1 MDVKRN
7 HVFIAIF
14 IILGTVASQATS
26 RALYASSFAEK
37 HEQWMEKF
45 GRVYPD
51 SAEKERR
58 FAIFMQN
65 VEYVEKFNNEGNKT
79 YKLSINEFSDMTNEE
94 FLRRRTGYK
103 MATSSNSTSFRYQS
117 LASTEVPTSVDWREK
132 GAVTPIKD
140 QGSCSVCWA
149 FTAVAAVEGLTKIKT
164 DQLISLSE
172 QQLVDCDDGNFGCQ
186 PGYINEAFDY
196 IKQNGIAREE
206 NYQYLNSDSATC
218 DTSKANE
225 RAAQIT
231 GYENVPTNSESDLL
245 KAVAMQPVSVAID
258 ASGEA
263 FQSYSSGVFS
273 GDCGT
278 SLNHAVTAVGYGTTE
293 DGTDYWLMKNSW
305 GETWGENGYIK
316 ILRNANPPYGL
327 CGVAIQA
334 LYPTK

>member
-1 MDVKRN
+1 M
-7 HVFIAIF
+7 
-14 IILGTVASQATS
+14 
-26 RALYASSFAEK
+26 
-37 HEQWMEKF
+37 
-45 GRVYPD
+45 
-51 SAEKERR
+51 
-58 FAIFMQN
+58 
-65 VEYVEKFNNEGNKT
+65 
-79 YKLSINEFSDMTNEE
+79 
-94 FLRRRTGYK
+94 
-103 MATSSNSTSFRYQS
+103 
-117 LASTEVPTSVDWREK
+117 
-132 GAVTPIKD
+132 
-140 QGSCSVCWA
+140 
-149 FTAVAAVEGLTKIKT
+149 
-164 DQLISLSE
+164 
-172 QQLVDCDDGNFGCQ
+172 DCDDGNFGCQ

-327 CGVAIQA
+327 CGIANQA
-334 LYPTK
+334 LYPTA